1 MEDDGWKKTWME
13 LSHYRWI
20 CSIYRWIF
28 PIHREKHL
36 ETMDFPLKNV
46 S

>member
-1 MEDDGWKKTWME
+1 MEKTWME
-13 LSHYRWI
+13 LSHYRWTF
-20 CSIYRWIF
+20 SIYRWNF
-28 PIHREKHL
+28 LPFKHGEKHL